1 MCLYK
6 SLMTAAIT
14 SKLREVYVIS
24 FYKIH
29 RDDKKLHGVIDIES
43 YELWKNRTA
52 HKMMIPDHYKTDAH
66 CDTERD
72 KQCV

>member
-6 SLMTAAIT
+6 SLMTAAMT

-29 RDDKKLHGVIDIES
+29 RDDKNCMES
-43 YELWKNRTA
+43 
-52 HKMMIPDHYKTDAH
+52 
-66 CDTERD
+66 
-72 KQCV
+72 